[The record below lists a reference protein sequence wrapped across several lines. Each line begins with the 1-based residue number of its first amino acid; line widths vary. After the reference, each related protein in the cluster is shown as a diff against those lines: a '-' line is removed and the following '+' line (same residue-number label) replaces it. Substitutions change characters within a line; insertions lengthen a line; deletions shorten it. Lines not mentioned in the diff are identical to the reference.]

1 VPDSRDD
8 RCTETMPSAPAS
20 SSLRY
25 ASANWAGDG
34 REVRTEDRACSA
46 LATSTGVISEPSTPG
61 TSSMTTVSGTTVRS
75 YMPLNSAGRYA
86 VESVTTATGMRAR

>member
-1 VPDSRDD
+1 
-8 RCTETMPSAPAS
+8 MPSAPAS

-34 REVRTEDRACSA
+34 REVLTDDRACSA
-46 LATSTGVISEPSTPG
+46 RATSAGVTSEPSMPG
-61 TSSMTTVSGTTVRS
+61 TPLMTTVSGTTVRS
-75 YMPLNSAGRYA
+75 YMPLSSAGRYA